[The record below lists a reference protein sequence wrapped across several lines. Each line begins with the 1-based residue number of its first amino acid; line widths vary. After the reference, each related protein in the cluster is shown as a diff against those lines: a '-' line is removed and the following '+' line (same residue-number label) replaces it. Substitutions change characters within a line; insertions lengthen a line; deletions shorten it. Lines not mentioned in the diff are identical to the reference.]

1 MLLQFSQTPIIDNL
15 RNYPEHLVARL
26 RALLRDG
33 AAARP
38 DPRRKGFYDVAD
50 GERVFFIHVSP
61 VSGKVWLLASWA
73 VEQGERGQPVRRV
86 PAMIAGG
93 GPSRFIASCSPAG

>member
-1 MLLQFSQTPIIDNL
+1 VLLRFGQTPVIDNL

-26 RALLRDG
+26 GSLLRDG

-50 GERVFFIHVSP
+50 GDRVFFIHVSP
-61 VSGKVWLLASWA
+61 VSGNVWLLASWA
-73 VEQGERGQPVRRV
+73 VEAEAARPAPRV
-86 PAMIAGG
+86 PAMVA
-93 GPSRFIASCSPAG
+93 SSHAARFFASCPG

>member
-15 RNYPEHLVARL
+15 RNYPEHLVTRL
-26 RALLRDG
+26 CALLRDG

-38 DPRRKGFYDVAD
+38 DPGRKGFYDVAD

-73 VEQGERGQPVRRV
+73 VEQAERAQPIRRM

-93 GPSRFIASCSPAG
+93 APSRFIASCSQAG